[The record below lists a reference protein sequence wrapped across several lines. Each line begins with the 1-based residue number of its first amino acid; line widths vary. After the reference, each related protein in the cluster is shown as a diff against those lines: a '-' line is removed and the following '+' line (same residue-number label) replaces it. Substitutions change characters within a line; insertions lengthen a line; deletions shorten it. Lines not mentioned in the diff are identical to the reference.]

1 MKATLTY
8 HSVDDSRSPVS
19 VSPAAFDAHLAWLA
33 SGQVKV
39 LSLDALI
46 RHPDAADDAVA
57 ITFDDGFLNTREP
70 ILRLREYGLPVT
82 VFVVT
87 DQVGRTNAWGG
98 QPATSVPTL
107 PLLSWDD
114 LADLQAHGVEIAAHT
129 RSHAAL
135 STLPTSAIDQE
146 LAVCREEL
154 ATRLGARSGHLAY
167 PYGDVDARVASRAS
181 VQFRYGHTTEFRG
194 MRHRD
199 HPMRLPRL
207 DMYYLQS
214 PQALDRWG
222 TLTGRLAREWV
233 GARRLLRHGLL
244 GGPLPGMPRRWTR

>member
-19 VSPAAFDAHLAWLA
+19 VSPAAFDAHVAWLA

-46 RHPDAADDAVA
+46 RHPDNAGHAVA

-70 ILRLREYGLPVT
+70 LIRLREHGLPVT

-98 QPATSVPTL
+98 RTDATVPTL

-114 LADLQAHGVEIAAHT
+114 LADLQTLGVEIAAHT

-135 STLPTSAIDQE
+135 STLSTSAIDQE

-154 ATRLGARSGHLAY
+154 ATRLGARSGHVAY
-167 PYGDVDARVASRAS
+167 PYGDVDPRVASRAS
-181 VQFRYGHTTEFRG
+181 AHFRYGHTTEFRG
-194 MRHRD
+194 MNHRD
-199 HPMRLPRL
+199 HPLRLPRL
-207 DMYYLQS
+207 DMYYLRS
-214 PQALDRWG
+214 PHALDRWG
-222 TLTGRLAREWV
+222 MLTGRIAQELV
-233 GARRLLRHGLL
+233 GLRRLLRHGIL
-244 GGPLPGMPRRWTR
+244 GGPLTGMPRRWTR